1 MSVKI
6 RLARR
11 GRRKA
16 PFYHI
21 VVADARSPRDGK
33 FIENIGKYN
42 PLTSPATVELD
53 RDKAFEWL
61 MKGAQP
67 TETARAILRFKGV
80 LYRKHLARGV
90 AKGALEQDKADQMY
104 QDWIEAK
111 EAKIAQRVTENK
123 AKHAEFLA
131 AVSGSPKAVAKVEAT
146 SADEA
151 AQEFQNVDVSE
162 DAAPAAEE
170 APAAETTPAAE
181 EAPAT
186 EAAPAVVEEA
196 PAAEATPVAEEAP
209 APAVAE
215 EAPAAEATPAAETAA
230 PATEEAP
237 AAVAEAPA
245 AEAAPVEEAP
255 KVEEAPAA
263 AAPVEEAKAAVV
275 PPVAPAAEEEE

>member
-53 RDKAFEWL
+53 REKAFEWL

-67 TETARAILRFKGV
+67 TDTARAILRFKGV

-111 EAKIAQRVTENK
+111 EAKIAQRVSENK
-123 AKHAEFLA
+123 TKQAEFLA
-131 AVSGSPKAVAKVEAT
+131 AVSGNPKAVAKVEEANT
-146 SADEA
+146 DEA

-162 DAAPAAEE
+162 EAAKDAPAAEPTPAAEE
-170 APAAETTPAAE
+170 APAAEPTPAAEVSAAAE
-181 EAPAT
+181 EAPVVAEAT
-186 EAAPAVVEEA
+186 AAAVEAPAVEEATPAVEEA
-196 PAAEATPVAEEAP
+196 PSAVEKAPKPVVEAP
-209 APAVAE
+209 AEAVSPK
-215 EAPAAEATPAAETAA
+215 APASEATPASES
-230 PATEEAP
+230 P
-237 AAVAEAPA
+237 AASPG
-245 AEAAPVEEAP
+245 
-255 KVEEAPAA
+255 
-263 AAPVEEAKAAVV
+263 
-275 PPVAPAAEEEE
+275 AAEEE

>member
-21 VVADARSPRDGK
+21 IVADARSPRDGK

-42 PLTSPATVELD
+42 PLTSPATIELD

-67 TETARAILRFKGV
+67 SDTARAILRFKGV

-111 EAKIAQRVTENK
+111 ESKISQRIEEGK
-123 AKHAEFLA
+123 IKRAEFLS
-131 AVSGSPKAVAKVEAT
+131 AVSGSPKAIAAIEQD

-151 AQEFQNVDVSE
+151 AEQFQNVDVTDDAPAVEAAAAFQNAVVSE
-162 DAAPAAEE
+162 DAAPVA
-170 APAAETTPAAE
+170 
-181 EAPAT
+181 
-186 EAAPAVVEEA
+186 EAAAPVVEAAAPKAEAAAPKAEAAAPKAEAAAPEVEAAAPKVEAAAPEVEAVAPVVEAAAPVVEETKVETKETAA
-196 PAAEATPVAEEAP
+196 PVAP
-209 APAVAE
+209 APA
-215 EAPAAEATPAAETAA
+215 
-230 PATEEAP
+230 
-237 AAVAEAPA
+237 
-245 AEAAPVEEAP
+245 
-255 KVEEAPAA
+255 
-263 AAPVEEAKAAVV
+263 
-275 PPVAPAAEEEE
+275 AAEEE